1 MASYKI
7 LNMKTPIKMKY
18 IALTVIS
25 TIILVACGGS
35 DLDSKKKE
43 VEDLKSQTLEIKQ
56 QIATLEK
63 EITAI
68 DPSYAKK
75 KVNAV
80 LVTAM
85 KMTPEYFSH
94 KIDVRGSVQSRM
106 NVTVSAEIPG
116 KVESV
121 LVKEG
126 QKVKKGDLLF
136 TQDGDI
142 ISNNIAELETALE
155 LATIVAK
162 KQENLYEQNVGTEI
176 QYLQAKNNKESLER
190 RLATAKSQLRQ
201 ARVRAPFPGTI
212 DRVDV
217 KVGEMAQPGMPLVR
231 IVNPNDVHVS
241 ADVSERF
248 ISKFKKGD
256 PVDIYFPT
264 LDKTIKSTVT
274 SVGQVINAE
283 NRTFE
288 MEINLPPLGFAVRPN
303 QVVVLSLVDYETSS
317 ALKVPTKIVLRD
329 NKGNYIYGL
338 EKSEDKTIAKKV
350 YVEPGIS
357 FNNETEILSGL
368 IAGQLIALEG
378 YRELVEGVV
387 VDVMKEPRAQ
397 AGNNVIV
404 K

>member
-397 AGNNVIV
+397 ADNNVIV